1 MSKVGAGVAGCRPVL
16 VCSEVAM
23 PASAWLGID
32 IAKDT
37 FAACLLTEKSAAAGS
52 FANNRAGLAKLDRWL
67 KKRKVS
73 QVHACLE
80 ATGSY
85 GEAPAEHLH
94 AAGHTV
100 SVINPARLKAFAQ
113 ATLTRTKTDQ
123 TDAALLA
130 DFCRR
135 QQPVVWTPP
144 DPARRELR
152 DLLRR
157 REDMQ
162 QLQQQ
167 EANRLGAGEN
177 SEWVRAS
184 LDATLAFFDEQ
195 LAAVEQAIAQQ
206 IKSDPE
212 LKRQHALLD
221 SIPGIGPATAAA
233 LLGEID
239 FGAYPSARQVA
250 AQAGLTP
257 RQRQSGT
264 SVRGRPRIS
273 KQGSSQLRRIL
284 FFPAITAIRYNPV
297 IRAFAERMTAKG
309 KPKMSIVCAAMRK
322 LLHLCYGVLKTGLAF
337 DPDYRPNS
345 VRLAQQLQTA

>member
-1 MSKVGAGVAGCRPVL
+1 MNKVGAGVAGCRPVL
-16 VCSEVAM
+16 LCSEVAM
-23 PASAWLGID
+23 PTSAWLGID

-37 FAACLLTEKSAAAGS
+37 FAACLLTEKTAAGS
-52 FANNRAGLAKLDRWL
+52 FANSPAGLAKLDRWL
-67 KKRKVS
+67 KKRKVA

-80 ATGSY
+80 ATGRY

-94 AAGHTV
+94 AAGHMV
-100 SVINPARLKAFAQ
+100 SVINPARLKAFGQ

-135 QQPVVWTPP
+135 QQPLAWTPP

-152 DLLRR
+152 GLVRR
-157 REDMQ
+157 REDL
-162 QLQQQ
+162 LQVRQQ
-167 EANRLGAGEN
+167 EANRLDSGE
-177 SEWVRAS
+177 SSPLVRTS
-184 LDATLAFFDEQ
+184 LEAMLAMIDQQ
-195 LAAVEQAIAQQ
+195 LVEIEQAIAQQ
-206 IKSDPE
+206 VKVDPE

-221 SIPGIGPATAAA
+221 SIPGIGSATAAA

-239 FGAYPSARQVA
+239 FGLYPSARQVA

-264 SVRGRPRIS
+264 SVRGKPRIS

-322 LLHLCYGVLKTGLAF
+322 LLHLCYGVLKTGLDF
-337 DPDYRPNS
+337 DPNYTPNR
-345 VRLAQQLQTA
+345 VKPAQLLQTA